1 MKNPLQHSNSRV
13 AGEEL
18 SDPMARGSR
27 NELWTAARVLELRG
41 SARGGEV
48 RNSEGR
54 GGGLDARR
62 GEGEGRGM
70 GEVGDSTRGE
80 GRGRGKE
87 GRGRG
92 GEGQGRYEEG
102 RGRGEE
108 GRGRGEAASKRCI
121 LLGFLLLVGARLAR
135 DCCSTAR
142 LSCCG
147 SSAWLARPR
156 GSCATARSSRCGSS
170 ARLARQRG
178 EERDE
183 GRGQVRVEGEVRVR

>member
-80 GRGRGKE
+80 GRGGARQGRGGARQVRGGARQGRGGSRQ
-87 GRGRG
+87 GRGR
-92 GEGQGRYEEG
+92 EQEMYFTWVF
-102 RGRGEE
+102 
-108 GRGRGEAASKRCI
+108 AAGWCE
-121 LLGFLLLVGARLAR
+121 VGARLLLDCEVVVLRVERVVGAAARFLR
-135 DCCSTAR
+135 DCEVVT
-142 LSCCG
+142 
-147 SSAWLARPR
+147 
-156 GSCATARSSRCGSS
+156 
-170 ARLARQRG
+170 
-178 EERDE
+178 
-183 GRGQVRVEGEVRVR
+183 VRVECEVGAAAR